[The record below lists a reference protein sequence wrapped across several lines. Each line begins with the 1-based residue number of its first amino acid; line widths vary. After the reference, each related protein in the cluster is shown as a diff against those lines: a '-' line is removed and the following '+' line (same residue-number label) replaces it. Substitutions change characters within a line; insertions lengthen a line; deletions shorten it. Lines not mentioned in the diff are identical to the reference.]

1 MRTSR
6 TSPRALYIA
15 VLALL
20 LPSWGCPSPGTV
32 GTAKAT
38 QNLSCSEAA
47 IDSTRC
53 AQGLERSMDRCAYAE
68 LISRICQSAERGAP
82 AAPTLA
88 AAASSNPGS
97 GYNPR
102 TTTVFYREIP
112 GGPEKSATGSLSAD
126 PWALSCQGKTGAALA
141 ACLRSRFLVSSTAV
155 CAEYTKAFG
164 VSTCGTPAGGWT
176 RGPSNERWG
185 SALQALNY
193 FCENDPAVIGSTG
206 RSGGWDC
213 ESTAVEWARLG
224 AFGGEAIVTEWQRRT
239 EPAVCGN
246 HRRDPGETCAN
257 CPADLGACVPP
268 PSDPSAIDCSGLTL
282 PAPGA
287 PLFVTYRADVASTGL
302 SEVRQVNCRMR
313 P

>member
-1 MRTSR
+1 MRLDRTSA
-6 TSPRALYIA
+6 RALHLA

-20 LPSWGCPSPGTV
+20 LPVWGCPSPGTV
-32 GTAKAT
+32 GTGRAT
-38 QNLSCSEAA
+38 QNLTCDGAA
-47 IDSTRC
+47 IESTRC

-68 LISRICQSAERGAP
+68 LIARVCQSAERGAT
-82 AAPTLA
+82 ATTVATAP
-88 AAASSNPGS
+88 SSNPGS

-102 TTTVFYREIP
+102 TSTVFYRAIP
-112 GGPEKSATGSLSAD
+112 GGPEKTATGSVSAD
-126 PWALSCQGKTGAALA
+126 PWALACQGKAGADLA
-141 ACLRSRFLVSSTAV
+141 ACLRSRFLVSTPAV
-155 CAEYTKAFG
+155 CAEYARAFG
-164 VSTCGTPAGGWT
+164 VDTCGTPAGGWT

-206 RSGGWDC
+206 SAGGWDC

-268 PSDPSAIDCSGLTL
+268 PSDPNAIDCSGLTL

-287 PLFVTYRADVASTGL
+287 PLFVTYRADVASTGT
-302 SEVRQVNCRMR
+302 SEVRQVNCRTR